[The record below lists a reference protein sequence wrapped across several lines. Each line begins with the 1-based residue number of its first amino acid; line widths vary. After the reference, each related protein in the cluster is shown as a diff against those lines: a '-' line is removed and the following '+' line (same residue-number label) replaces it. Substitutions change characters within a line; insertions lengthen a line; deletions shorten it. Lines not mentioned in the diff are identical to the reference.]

1 MALKQIPNLDLGLL
15 DYNNPTLYDTRWIWK
30 TDNNQF
36 FYNTGACHRHLIMH
50 RGQGKTLYLALCLGY
65 FKDEDI
71 RNYTD
76 WLFTDDFP
84 YFRLSAVENVQ
95 FHERNNRR
103 VTVSFDTTDNTDASA
118 LGGLA
123 IASRLPFEQGGMF
136 AMWLE
141 LVSRGYT
148 KRAAFILCHLVA
160 YGFTRKTGPYD
171 RAVGV
176 NKSKLMF
183 LTSGLTHAL
192 FYSPSLNDIS
202 AFIKDKPHR
211 QMDNPLSKA
220 GDYVNVAGIFNTGL
234 SLNFEWSTLAKADEK
249 KKDTPQFF
257 QKFHETLMRRKHQQQ
272 CGIPANTSLDEYLTV
287 INRTLDKEGLQYRV

>member
-1 MALKQIPNLDLGLL
+1 MASKEIPKLDLSLL
-15 DYNNPTLYDTRWIWK
+15 DYNSPNTYDTRWIWK
-30 TDNNQF
+30 TPDNKF
-36 FYNTGACHRHLIMH
+36 YYNTGACHRYLIMQ
-50 RGQGKTLYLALCLGY
+50 RGQGKTLYLALCLGH

-71 RNYTD
+71 RKYTD

-176 NKSKLMF
+176 DKSKLMF

-220 GDYVNVAGIFNTGL
+220 GDYIQVAAIFNTGV
-234 SLNFEWSTLAKADEK
+234 SLNFKWNELIKKGEK
-249 KKDTPQFF
+249 NQHRSQFF
-257 QKFHETLMRRKHQQQ
+257 KKFHESFAKNNHQQMSN
-272 CGIPANTSLDEYLTV
+272 IPANTSLDEYLTV

>member
-1 MALKQIPNLDLGLL
+1 MAFKEIPELDLSLL
-15 DYNNPTLYDTRWIWK
+15 DYNSPNTYDTRWIWK
-30 TDNNQF
+30 TPDNKF
-36 FYNTGACHRHLIMH
+36 YYNTGACHRYLIMQ
-50 RGQGKTLYLALCLGY
+50 RGQGKTLYLALCLGH

-71 RNYTD
+71 RKYTD

-103 VTVSFDTTDNTDASA
+103 VAVSFDTTDKTDASA

-160 YGFTRKTGPYD
+160 YGFTRKPASYD

-176 NKSKLMF
+176 DRSKLMF
-183 LTSGLTHAL
+183 LTTGLTHAL
-192 FYSPSLNDIS
+192 FLPPSLEDIS

-211 QMDNPLSKA
+211 KMDNPLARAK
-220 GDYVNVAGIFNTGL
+220 DYAQVAAIFNTGI
-234 SLNFEWSTLAKADEK
+234 SLNFEWSKLIKKDEK
-249 KKDTPQFF
+249 KPPKPQFF
-257 QKFHETLMRRKHQQQ
+257 RKFHENVTRHSRTTQFV
-272 CGIPANTSLDEYLTV
+272 PANTSLDEYLTV